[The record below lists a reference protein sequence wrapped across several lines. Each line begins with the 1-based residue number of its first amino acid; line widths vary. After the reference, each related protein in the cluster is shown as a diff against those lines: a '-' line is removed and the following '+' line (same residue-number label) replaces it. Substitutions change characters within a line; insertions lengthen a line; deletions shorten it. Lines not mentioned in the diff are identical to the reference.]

1 MEIEFTKKKGKRILP
16 GIFLLALSQLI
27 PVTPSLDIWPPGP
40 GQLLEPQVP
49 NAELVD
55 ILNKIDTT
63 RIQATI
69 QKLTTFGTRHT
80 LSSQTDPV
88 RGIGAARDWI
98 ASEMRAIA
106 ATSNGRMTVT
116 VQEFLQQP
124 SGTVIPNPTN
134 ITNVFITLTGS
145 KEPNRAY
152 VVSGHYDS
160 RVTDINDFTDDA
172 PGADDDASG
181 VAVSMELARV
191 MATHES
197 AATLIF
203 AAVAGEEQGLFGSA
217 FMAAQLK
224 KDGVDVQGMLDND
237 IVGSST
243 ADDGTIDKFD
253 LRMFVQG
260 IPTID
265 TPSEISELTAI
276 GAENDS
282 PAHQLGRFVSE
293 VSQNTLTQM
302 NGM

>member
-1 MEIEFTKKKGKRILP
+1 M
-16 GIFLLALSQLI
+16 
-27 PVTPSLDIWPPGP
+27 
-40 GQLLEPQVP
+40 P

-55 ILNKIDTT
+55 ILRQIDTT

-106 ATSNGRMTVT
+106 ATSNRRMTVT
-116 VQEFLQQP
+116 VQVFLQQT
-124 SGTVIPNPTN
+124 SGTVISNPTN
-134 ITNVFITLTGS
+134 ITNVFITLAGS

-172 PGADDDASG
+172 PGANDSDDASG
-181 VAVSMELARV
+181 VAVSMELTRV

-203 AAVAGEEQGLFGSA
+203 AAVAGEEHGLFGSA

-224 KDGVDVQGMLDND
+224 KDGVDVPKH
-237 IVGSST
+237 
-243 ADDGTIDKFD
+243 A
-253 LRMFVQG
+253 RY
-260 IPTID
+260 
-265 TPSEISELTAI
+265 
-276 GAENDS
+276 
-282 PAHQLGRFVSE
+282 
-293 VSQNTLTQM
+293 
-302 NGM
+302 